1 MAETGILVLAVFALA
16 VFSVAAVSGCVSQ
29 GPSCPQ
35 CPSPSAWSSCND
47 DAQKTRTNYR
57 CGEETSYQCESY
69 TEQEACR
76 TSLSLAGQNGL
87 SVTISPAVEETVKG
101 IVKATLETVP
111 SGVTKVWV
119 MMTPQGWQPEEGE
132 DPFTSPNVI
141 LQVEDASVGKSV
153 YVDTANVENGV
164 YTLGVMVTS
173 NPSGAPWTDVV
184 QTQLLVQN

>member
-1 MAETGILVLAVFALA
+1 M
-16 VFSVAAVSGCVSQ
+16 
-29 GPSCPQ
+29 
-35 CPSPSAWSSCND
+35 
-47 DAQKTRTNYR
+47 
-57 CGEETSYQCESY
+57 
-69 TEQEACR
+69 
-76 TSLSLAGQNGL
+76 
-87 SVTISPAVEETVKG
+87 KG